1 MGNQCKGVGEERT
14 VKSNN
19 GLAQNIPSKKPRLQ
33 DFKKLKKLG
42 QGAYGS
48 VFLVEHKNEFY
59 AMKEIAKSRIQKKS
73 TKQHIDSERQ
83 ILQCTKSKYL
93 VELKYAFQ
101 DDRNLY
107 MVVNYVKGGE
117 LFFHI
122 REAGSFTLEIC
133 KFYSAQILMA
143 LLELHNQNIIYR
155 DLKPENILLDEQG
168 HVVLTDFGLSKH
180 LCDDE
185 LTKSMCGTPEYLAPE
200 IITSNNGYSF
210 EVDYYSLGCIIYE
223 MLNGKTPFYSTNKR
237 QMFQDRLTRKVT
249 WPDSIDE
256 TAISLVNGLLEIDPL
271 KRLQGDEIKKHK
283 FFEDINFDELRN
295 VKPPYNFNQSS
306 ASKFFEQFNST
317 NKTTCYTTVQPM
329 IQEQQFQF
337 QEFSFPQE

>member
-14 VKSNN
+14 EKSNKA
-19 GLAQNIPSKKPRLQ
+19 LVQTIPSKKPRLQ

-48 VFLVEHKNEFY
+48 VFLVEHQNELY
-59 AMKEIAKSRIQKKS
+59 AMKEISKSRIQKKS

-93 VELKYAFQ
+93 VELKFAFQ
-101 DDRNLY
+101 DDKNLY

-155 DLKPENILLDEQG
+155 DLKPENILLDDQG

-180 LCDDE
+180 LCNDE
-185 LTKSMCGTPEYLAPE
+185 FTKSMCGTPEYLAPE

-223 MLNGKTPFYSTNKR
+223 MLTGKTPFFSTNKR
-237 QMFQDRLTRKVT
+237 QMFQDRLTKKVT

-256 TAISLVNGLLEIDPL
+256 SAISLVNRLLEVDPL
-271 KRLQGDEIKKHK
+271 NRLQGNEIKAHR
-283 FFEDINFDELRN
+283 FFENINFDELRN

-306 ASKFFEQFNST
+306 ASKFFEQFTS
-317 NKTTCYTTVQPM
+317 KTTISPM
-329 IQEQQFQF
+329 IQDQPFQF
-337 QEFSFPQE
+337 QEFTYPQE